1 MVRVNNLAETE
12 SVDNVAAKSL
22 EKQSQQSEKF
32 GNIAVDSWKQMEKNS
47 KDSAD
52 KFGNGTSGDG
62 LKKDVLTK
70 DGKALTFD
78 DPFKKDSAENPAE
91 ALGKKMV
98 GDDANMIQK
107 KKELAG
113 DDANMIQKKKE
124 LAGDDANM
132 IQKKKELAG
141 DDANMIQ
148 KKKELAD
155 SGKGGATE
163 GGSLDF
169 SPAKPKIPADGGL
182 KDKEVEGSEII
193 KKFPGK
199 GGPKETESTGKK
211 PMDGGLKDPAFDQ
224 DYYIQKL

>member
-1 MVRVNNLAETE
+1 MDNVKNLAKSE
-12 SVDNVAAKSL
+12 SVDNFAANSA
-22 EKQSQQSEKF
+22 EKQAEKF
-32 GNIAVDSWKQMEKNS
+32 GNIAVDSWNQIGQNS
-47 KDSAD
+47 KDAAGKSNL
-52 KFGNGTSGDG
+52 GNSKDG
-62 LKKDVLTK
+62 LTK
-70 DGKALTFD
+70 DGTALTFS
-78 DPFKKDSAENPAE
+78 DPFTKNLMENPLE
-91 ALGKKMV
+91 AQGKKMV

-132 IQKKKELAG
+132 IQKKKELA
-141 DDANMIQ
+141 
-148 KKKELAD
+148 D
-155 SGKGGATE
+155 SGKPGATVE
-163 GGSLDF
+163 GSLDF

-182 KDKEVEGSEII
+182 KDKEVQGSEII

>member
-1 MVRVNNLAETE
+1 MDNVKNLAKSE
-12 SVDNVAAKSL
+12 SVDNFAANSA
-22 EKQSQQSEKF
+22 EKQAEKF
-32 GNIAVDSWKQMEKNS
+32 GNIAVDSWNQIGQNS
-47 KDSAD
+47 KDAAGKSS
-52 KFGNGTSGDG
+52 FGNSKDG
-62 LKKDVLTK
+62 LTK
-70 DGKALTFD
+70 DGTALTFS
-78 DPFKKDSAENPAE
+78 DPFKKNLMENPLE
-91 ALGKKMV
+91 AQGKKML

-113 DDANMIQKKKE
+113 DDT
-124 LAGDDANM
+124 NM

-155 SGKGGATE
+155 IGKGGATVE
-163 GGSLDF
+163 GSLDF

-199 GGPKETESTGKK
+199 GGPKESESTGKK

>member
-1 MVRVNNLAETE
+1 MDNVKNFAKSE
-12 SVDNVAAKSL
+12 SVDNVAANSA
-22 EKQSQQSEKF
+22 EKQAEKF
-32 GNIAVDSWKQMEKNS
+32 GNIAVDSWSQIGQNS
-47 KDSAD
+47 KDAAGKASL
-52 KFGNGTSGDG
+52 GNSKDG
-62 LKKDVLTK
+62 LTK
-70 DGKALTFD
+70 DGTALTFS
-78 DPFKKDSAENPAE
+78 DPFKKNLMENPLE
-91 ALGKKMV
+91 AQGKKMV

-155 SGKGGATE
+155 SGKPGATVE
-163 GGSLDF
+163 GSLDF
-169 SPAKPKIPADGGL
+169 SPEKPKVPADGGL
-182 KDKEVEGSEII
+182 KDKEVQGSEII

>member
-1 MVRVNNLAETE
+1 MDNVKNLAKSE
-12 SVDNVAAKSL
+12 SVDNVAANSA
-22 EKQSQQSEKF
+22 ERQAEKF
-32 GNIAVDSWKQMEKNS
+32 GNIAVDSWSQIGQNS
-47 KDSAD
+47 KDAAGKSNL
-52 KFGNGTSGDG
+52 GNSKDG
-62 LKKDVLTK
+62 LTK
-70 DGKALTFD
+70 DGTALTFS
-78 DPFKKDSAENPAE
+78 DPFKKNLMENPLE
-91 ALGKKMV
+91 GQGKKM
-98 GDDANMIQK
+98 
-107 KKELAG
+107 LG

-155 SGKGGATE
+155 SGKPGATVE
-163 GGSLDF
+163 GSLDF

-182 KDKEVEGSEII
+182 KDKEVQGSEII

>member
-1 MVRVNNLAETE
+1 MDNVKNLAKSE
-12 SVDNVAAKSL
+12 SVDNFAANSA
-22 EKQSQQSEKF
+22 EKQAEKF
-32 GNIAVDSWKQMEKNS
+32 GNIAVDSWNQIGQNS
-47 KDSAD
+47 KDAAGKSNL
-52 KFGNGTSGDG
+52 GNSKDG
-62 LKKDVLTK
+62 LTK
-70 DGKALTFD
+70 DGTALTFS
-78 DPFKKDSAENPAE
+78 DPFKKNLMENPLE
-91 ALGKKMV
+91 AQGKKM
-98 GDDANMIQK
+98 
-107 KKELAG
+107 LG

-155 SGKGGATE
+155 IGKGGATVE
-163 GGSLDF
+163 GSLDF

-199 GGPKETESTGKK
+199 GGPKESESTGKK

>member
-1 MVRVNNLAETE
+1 MDNVKNLAKSE
-12 SVDNVAAKSL
+12 SVDNFAANSA
-22 EKQSQQSEKF
+22 EKQAEKF
-32 GNIAVDSWKQMEKNS
+32 GNIAVDSWNQIGQNS
-47 KDSAD
+47 KDAAGKSNL
-52 KFGNGTSGDG
+52 GNSKDG
-62 LKKDVLTK
+62 LTK
-70 DGKALTFD
+70 DGTALTFS
-78 DPFKKDSAENPAE
+78 DPFKKNLMENPLE
-91 ALGKKMV
+91 GQGKKM
-98 GDDANMIQK
+98 
-107 KKELAG
+107 L
-113 DDANMIQKKKE
+113 
-124 LAGDDANM
+124 GDDANM

-155 SGKGGATE
+155 IGKGGATVE
-163 GGSLDF
+163 GSLDF

-199 GGPKETESTGKK
+199 GGPKESESTGKK

>member
-1 MVRVNNLAETE
+1 MDNVKNLAKSE
-12 SVDNVAAKSL
+12 SVDNFAANSA
-22 EKQSQQSEKF
+22 EKQAEKF
-32 GNIAVDSWKQMEKNS
+32 GNIAVDSWNQIGQNS
-47 KDSAD
+47 KDAAG
-52 KFGNGTSGDG
+52 KANLGNSKDG
-62 LKKDVLTK
+62 LTK
-70 DGKALTFD
+70 DGTALTFS
-78 DPFKKDSAENPAE
+78 DPFKKNLMENPLE
-91 ALGKKMV
+91 GQGKKM
-98 GDDANMIQK
+98 
-107 KKELAG
+107 LG

-155 SGKGGATE
+155 IGKGGATVE
-163 GGSLDF
+163 GSLDF

-199 GGPKETESTGKK
+199 GGPKESESTGKK

>member
-1 MVRVNNLAETE
+1 MDNVKNLAKSE
-12 SVDNVAAKSL
+12 SVDNFAATSA
-22 EKQSQQSEKF
+22 EKQAEKF
-32 GNIAVDSWKQMEKNS
+32 GNIAVDSWNQIGQNS
-47 KDSAD
+47 KDAAGKSNL
-52 KFGNGTSGDG
+52 GNSKDG
-62 LKKDVLTK
+62 LTK
-70 DGKALTFD
+70 DGTALTFS
-78 DPFKKDSAENPAE
+78 DPFKKNLMENPLE
-91 ALGKKMV
+91 AQGKKML

-107 KKELAG
+107 KKG
-113 DDANMIQKKKE
+113 

-155 SGKGGATE
+155 IGKGGATVE
-163 GGSLDF
+163 GSLDF

-199 GGPKETESTGKK
+199 GGPKESESTGKK

>member
-1 MVRVNNLAETE
+1 MDNVKNLAKSE
-12 SVDNVAAKSL
+12 SVDNFAANSA
-22 EKQSQQSEKF
+22 EKQAEKF
-32 GNIAVDSWKQMEKNS
+32 GNIAVDSWNQIGQNS
-47 KDSAD
+47 KDAAGKSSL
-52 KFGNGTSGDG
+52 GNSKDG
-62 LKKDVLTK
+62 LTK
-70 DGKALTFD
+70 DGTALTFS
-78 DPFKKDSAENPAE
+78 DPFKKNLMENPLE
-91 ALGKKMV
+91 GQGKKM
-98 GDDANMIQK
+98 
-107 KKELAG
+107 LG

-155 SGKGGATE
+155 IGKGGATVE
-163 GGSLDF
+163 GSLDF

-199 GGPKETESTGKK
+199 GGPKESESTGKK

>member
-1 MVRVNNLAETE
+1 MDNVKNLAKSE
-12 SVDNVAAKSL
+12 SVDNFAANSA
-22 EKQSQQSEKF
+22 EKQAEKF
-32 GNIAVDSWKQMEKNS
+32 GNIAVDSWNQIGQNS
-47 KDSAD
+47 KDAAGKSNL
-52 KFGNGTSGDG
+52 GNSQDG
-62 LKKDVLTK
+62 LTK
-70 DGKALTFD
+70 DGTALTFS
-78 DPFKKDSAENPAE
+78 DPFKKNLMENPLE
-91 ALGKKMV
+91 AQGKKMV

-124 LAGDDANM
+124 LAAEDAIANM
-132 IQKKKELAG
+132 VQKKKELAA

-155 SGKGGATE
+155 IGKGGATVE
-163 GGSLDF
+163 GSLDF

>member
-1 MVRVNNLAETE
+1 MDNVKNLAKSE
-12 SVDNVAAKSL
+12 SVDNVAANSA
-22 EKQSQQSEKF
+22 ERQAEKF
-32 GNIAVDSWKQMEKNS
+32 GNIAVDSWSQIGQNS
-47 KDSAD
+47 KDAAG
-52 KFGNGTSGDG
+52 KLNLGNSKDG
-62 LKKDVLTK
+62 LTK
-70 DGKALTFD
+70 DGTALTFS
-78 DPFKKDSAENPAE
+78 DPFKKNLMENPLE
-91 ALGKKMV
+91 AQGKKMV

-132 IQKKKELAG
+132 IQKKK
-141 DDANMIQ
+141 D
-148 KKKELAD
+148 LAD
-155 SGKGGATE
+155 SGKTGATVE
-163 GGSLDF
+163 GSLDF

-182 KDKEVEGSEII
+182 KDKEVQGSEII

>member
-1 MVRVNNLAETE
+1 MDNVKNLAKSE
-12 SVDNVAAKSL
+12 SVDNVAANSA
-22 EKQSQQSEKF
+22 ERQAEKF
-32 GNIAVDSWKQMEKNS
+32 GNIAVDSWSQIGQNS
-47 KDSAD
+47 KDAAG
-52 KFGNGTSGDG
+52 KLNLGNSKDG
-62 LKKDVLTK
+62 LTK
-70 DGKALTFD
+70 DGTALTFS
-78 DPFKKDSAENPAE
+78 DPFTKNLMENPLE
-91 ALGKKMV
+91 AQGKKMV

-132 IQKKKELAG
+132 IQKKKELA
-141 DDANMIQ
+141 
-148 KKKELAD
+148 D
-155 SGKGGATE
+155 SGKPGATVE
-163 GGSLDF
+163 GSLDF

-182 KDKEVEGSEII
+182 KDKEVQGSEII